1 MQRPLT
7 CVEICAGAGGQA
19 LGLAMAG
26 FVHVALV
33 EYERD
38 YCKVLKDNRPE
49 WNVICADVHSF
60 DGRPYKGVDLLAG
73 GVPCP
78 PFSVAGKQLGKDDE
92 RDLFPEAIRL
102 IREIRPRAVM
112 LENVRGFLDSGFEEY
127 RDHIFTEI
135 KKLGYVTHIKL
146 LNASDYG
153 VPQLRPRVVIV
164 GIRKD
169 QAGAFEYP
177 QEHPGES
184 PTVGETLCDLMSQN
198 GWKGAKKWA
207 EGADRIAPTL
217 VGGSKKH
224 GGPDLGPTRAKN
236 AWAELG
242 VDGKGIANEA
252 PEPDFDGMPRLTS
265 RMMARIP
272 KDEVLIAMERKRYHE
287 RLLQTG
293 TLAINAN
300 GVATNADK
308 DSVISV
314 MIAKGIA
321 EQLMAETN
329 ERVAGQTAGAS
340 FEMLTMEFVKRTFPQ
355 LQHLRPGNWEVLKL
369 GNRSRTKTSTFAQY
383 EHLAYLTELTKANR
397 KLSAMIGNDYMVA
410 PDIVVYRNLCSDE
423 EINATEPIV
432 NDTVCRYADLRE
444 KNGGK
449 AILHASVS
457 AKWTMRSDRAQ
468 NSRTEALNLIRN
480 RKGHL
485 PHIVVL
491 TGEPLPSRIASLALG
506 TGDIDCVYHFALPE
520 LIASVNSTERAD
532 VIETLK
538 TLVEGKRLKDISDLP
553 LDLSV

>member
-1 MQRPLT
+1 MRRPLT

-33 EYERD
+33 EYEQE
-38 YCKVLKDNRPE
+38 YCNVLKANRPE
-49 WNVICADVHSF
+49 WNVICADVHKF
-60 DGRPYKGVDLLAG
+60 DGHPYEGVDLLAG

-135 KKLGYVTHIKL
+135 KKQGYVTHIKL

-177 QEHPGES
+177 QEHPRES

-207 EGADRIAPTL
+207 ERADRIAPTL

-252 PEPDFDGMPRLTS
+252 PEQDFDGMPRLTS
-265 RMMARIP
+265 RMMARIQGFP
-272 KDEVLIAMERKRYHE
+272 DTWTFGSKKTIACR
-287 RLLQTG
+287 
-293 TLAINAN
+293 
-300 GVATNADK
+300 
-308 DSVISV
+308 
-314 MIAKGIA
+314 
-321 EQLMAETN
+321 
-329 ERVAGQTAGAS
+329 
-340 FEMLTMEFVKRTFPQ
+340 
-355 LQHLRPGNWEVLKL
+355 
-369 GNRSRTKTSTFAQY
+369 
-383 EHLAYLTELTKANR
+383 
-397 KLSAMIGNDYMVA
+397 MIGNAFPPPVA
-410 PDIVVYRNLCSDE
+410 QAVGI
-423 EINATEPIV
+423 EIRRCLENA
-432 NDTVCRYADLRE
+432 
-444 KNGGK
+444 
-449 AILHASVS
+449 
-457 AKWTMRSDRAQ
+457 
-468 NSRTEALNLIRN
+468 
-480 RKGHL
+480 
-485 PHIVVL
+485 
-491 TGEPLPSRIASLALG
+491 
-506 TGDIDCVYHFALPE
+506 
-520 LIASVNSTERAD
+520 ER
-532 VIETLK
+532 
-538 TLVEGKRLKDISDLP
+538 
-553 LDLSV
+553 

>member
-1 MQRPLT
+1 MRRPLT

-33 EYERD
+33 EYEQE
-38 YCKVLKDNRPE
+38 YCNVLKANRPE
-49 WNVICADVHSF
+49 WNVICADVHKF
-60 DGRPYKGVDLLAG
+60 DGHPYEGVDLLAG

-78 PFSVAGKQLGKDDE
+78 PFSVAGKRLGKDDE

-177 QEHPGES
+177 QEHPRES

-252 PEPDFDGMPRLTS
+252 PEQDFDGMPRLTS
-265 RMMARIP
+265 RMMARIQGFP
-272 KDEVLIAMERKRYHE
+272 DTWTFGSKKTIACR
-287 RLLQTG
+287 
-293 TLAINAN
+293 
-300 GVATNADK
+300 
-308 DSVISV
+308 
-314 MIAKGIA
+314 
-321 EQLMAETN
+321 
-329 ERVAGQTAGAS
+329 
-340 FEMLTMEFVKRTFPQ
+340 
-355 LQHLRPGNWEVLKL
+355 
-369 GNRSRTKTSTFAQY
+369 
-383 EHLAYLTELTKANR
+383 
-397 KLSAMIGNDYMVA
+397 MIGNAFPPPVA
-410 PDIVVYRNLCSDE
+410 QAVGI
-423 EINATEPIV
+423 EIRRCLENA
-432 NDTVCRYADLRE
+432 
-444 KNGGK
+444 
-449 AILHASVS
+449 
-457 AKWTMRSDRAQ
+457 
-468 NSRTEALNLIRN
+468 
-480 RKGHL
+480 
-485 PHIVVL
+485 
-491 TGEPLPSRIASLALG
+491 
-506 TGDIDCVYHFALPE
+506 
-520 LIASVNSTERAD
+520 ER
-532 VIETLK
+532 
-538 TLVEGKRLKDISDLP
+538 
-553 LDLSV
+553 

>member
-1 MQRPLT
+1 MRRPFT

-33 EYERD
+33 EYEQE
-38 YCKVLKDNRPE
+38 YCNVLKANRPE
-49 WNVICADVHSF
+49 WNVICADVHKF
-60 DGRPYKGVDLLAG
+60 DGHPYEGVDLLAG

-177 QEHPGES
+177 QEHPRES

-252 PEPDFDGMPRLTS
+252 PEQDFDGMPRLTS
-265 RMMARIP
+265 RMMARIQGFP
-272 KDEVLIAMERKRYHE
+272 DTWTFGSKKTIACR
-287 RLLQTG
+287 
-293 TLAINAN
+293 
-300 GVATNADK
+300 
-308 DSVISV
+308 
-314 MIAKGIA
+314 
-321 EQLMAETN
+321 
-329 ERVAGQTAGAS
+329 
-340 FEMLTMEFVKRTFPQ
+340 
-355 LQHLRPGNWEVLKL
+355 
-369 GNRSRTKTSTFAQY
+369 
-383 EHLAYLTELTKANR
+383 
-397 KLSAMIGNDYMVA
+397 MIGNAFPPPVA
-410 PDIVVYRNLCSDE
+410 QAVGI
-423 EINATEPIV
+423 EIRRCLENA
-432 NDTVCRYADLRE
+432 
-444 KNGGK
+444 
-449 AILHASVS
+449 
-457 AKWTMRSDRAQ
+457 
-468 NSRTEALNLIRN
+468 
-480 RKGHL
+480 
-485 PHIVVL
+485 
-491 TGEPLPSRIASLALG
+491 
-506 TGDIDCVYHFALPE
+506 
-520 LIASVNSTERAD
+520 ER
-532 VIETLK
+532 
-538 TLVEGKRLKDISDLP
+538 
-553 LDLSV
+553 

>member
-1 MQRPLT
+1 MRRPLT

-33 EYERD
+33 EYEQED
-38 YCKVLKDNRPE
+38 CNVLKANRPE
-49 WNVICADVHSF
+49 WNVICADVHKF
-60 DGRPYKGVDLLAG
+60 DGHPYEGVDLLAG

-177 QEHPGES
+177 QEHPRES

-252 PEPDFDGMPRLTS
+252 PEQDFDGMPRLTS
-265 RMMARIP
+265 RMMARIQGFP
-272 KDEVLIAMERKRYHE
+272 DTWTFGSKKTIACR
-287 RLLQTG
+287 
-293 TLAINAN
+293 
-300 GVATNADK
+300 
-308 DSVISV
+308 
-314 MIAKGIA
+314 
-321 EQLMAETN
+321 
-329 ERVAGQTAGAS
+329 
-340 FEMLTMEFVKRTFPQ
+340 
-355 LQHLRPGNWEVLKL
+355 
-369 GNRSRTKTSTFAQY
+369 
-383 EHLAYLTELTKANR
+383 
-397 KLSAMIGNDYMVA
+397 MIGNAFPPPVA
-410 PDIVVYRNLCSDE
+410 QAVGI
-423 EINATEPIV
+423 EIRRCLENA
-432 NDTVCRYADLRE
+432 
-444 KNGGK
+444 
-449 AILHASVS
+449 
-457 AKWTMRSDRAQ
+457 
-468 NSRTEALNLIRN
+468 
-480 RKGHL
+480 
-485 PHIVVL
+485 
-491 TGEPLPSRIASLALG
+491 
-506 TGDIDCVYHFALPE
+506 
-520 LIASVNSTERAD
+520 ER
-532 VIETLK
+532 
-538 TLVEGKRLKDISDLP
+538 
-553 LDLSV
+553 

>member
-1 MQRPLT
+1 MRRPLT

-33 EYERD
+33 EYEQE
-38 YCKVLKDNRPE
+38 YCNVLKANRPE
-49 WNVICADVHSF
+49 WNVICADVHKF
-60 DGRPYKGVDLLAG
+60 DGHPYEGVDLLAG

-177 QEHPGES
+177 QEHPRES

-252 PEPDFDGMPRLTS
+252 PEQDFDGMPRLTS
-265 RMMARIP
+265 RMMARIQGFP
-272 KDEVLIAMERKRYHE
+272 DTWTFGSKKTIACR
-287 RLLQTG
+287 
-293 TLAINAN
+293 
-300 GVATNADK
+300 
-308 DSVISV
+308 
-314 MIAKGIA
+314 
-321 EQLMAETN
+321 
-329 ERVAGQTAGAS
+329 
-340 FEMLTMEFVKRTFPQ
+340 
-355 LQHLRPGNWEVLKL
+355 
-369 GNRSRTKTSTFAQY
+369 
-383 EHLAYLTELTKANR
+383 
-397 KLSAMIGNDYMVA
+397 MIGNAFPPPVA
-410 PDIVVYRNLCSDE
+410 QAVGI
-423 EINATEPIV
+423 EIRRCLENAE
-432 NDTVCRYADLRE
+432 
-444 KNGGK
+444 
-449 AILHASVS
+449 
-457 AKWTMRSDRAQ
+457 
-468 NSRTEALNLIRN
+468 
-480 RKGHL
+480 
-485 PHIVVL
+485 
-491 TGEPLPSRIASLALG
+491 
-506 TGDIDCVYHFALPE
+506 
-520 LIASVNSTERAD
+520 
-532 VIETLK
+532 
-538 TLVEGKRLKDISDLP
+538 RLKS
-553 LDLSV
+553 

>member
-1 MQRPLT
+1 MRRPLT

-33 EYERD
+33 EYEQE
-38 YCKVLKDNRPE
+38 YCNVLKANRPE
-49 WNVICADVHSF
+49 WNVICADVHKF
-60 DGRPYKGVDLLAG
+60 DGHPYEGVVLLAG

-177 QEHPGES
+177 QEHPRES

-252 PEPDFDGMPRLTS
+252 PEQDFDGMPRLTS
-265 RMMARIP
+265 RMMARIQGFP
-272 KDEVLIAMERKRYHE
+272 DTWTFGSKKTIACR
-287 RLLQTG
+287 
-293 TLAINAN
+293 
-300 GVATNADK
+300 
-308 DSVISV
+308 
-314 MIAKGIA
+314 
-321 EQLMAETN
+321 
-329 ERVAGQTAGAS
+329 
-340 FEMLTMEFVKRTFPQ
+340 
-355 LQHLRPGNWEVLKL
+355 
-369 GNRSRTKTSTFAQY
+369 
-383 EHLAYLTELTKANR
+383 
-397 KLSAMIGNDYMVA
+397 MIGNAFPPPVA
-410 PDIVVYRNLCSDE
+410 QAVGI
-423 EINATEPIV
+423 EIRRCLENA
-432 NDTVCRYADLRE
+432 
-444 KNGGK
+444 
-449 AILHASVS
+449 
-457 AKWTMRSDRAQ
+457 
-468 NSRTEALNLIRN
+468 
-480 RKGHL
+480 
-485 PHIVVL
+485 
-491 TGEPLPSRIASLALG
+491 
-506 TGDIDCVYHFALPE
+506 
-520 LIASVNSTERAD
+520 ER
-532 VIETLK
+532 
-538 TLVEGKRLKDISDLP
+538 
-553 LDLSV
+553 

>member
-1 MQRPLT
+1 MCR
-7 CVEICAGAGGQA
+7 CGRAGFGSCNG
-19 LGLAMAG
+19 G

-33 EYERD
+33 EYEQE
-38 YCKVLKDNRPE
+38 YCNVLKANRPE
-49 WNVICADVHSF
+49 WNVICADVHKF
-60 DGRPYKGVDLLAG
+60 DGHPYEGVDLLAG

-177 QEHPGES
+177 QEHPRES

-252 PEPDFDGMPRLTS
+252 PEQDFDGMPRLTS
-265 RMMARIP
+265 RMMARIQGFP
-272 KDEVLIAMERKRYHE
+272 DTWTFGSKKTIACR
-287 RLLQTG
+287 
-293 TLAINAN
+293 
-300 GVATNADK
+300 
-308 DSVISV
+308 
-314 MIAKGIA
+314 
-321 EQLMAETN
+321 
-329 ERVAGQTAGAS
+329 
-340 FEMLTMEFVKRTFPQ
+340 
-355 LQHLRPGNWEVLKL
+355 
-369 GNRSRTKTSTFAQY
+369 
-383 EHLAYLTELTKANR
+383 
-397 KLSAMIGNDYMVA
+397 MIGNAFPPPVA
-410 PDIVVYRNLCSDE
+410 QAVGI
-423 EINATEPIV
+423 EIRRCLENA
-432 NDTVCRYADLRE
+432 
-444 KNGGK
+444 
-449 AILHASVS
+449 
-457 AKWTMRSDRAQ
+457 
-468 NSRTEALNLIRN
+468 
-480 RKGHL
+480 
-485 PHIVVL
+485 
-491 TGEPLPSRIASLALG
+491 
-506 TGDIDCVYHFALPE
+506 
-520 LIASVNSTERAD
+520 ER
-532 VIETLK
+532 
-538 TLVEGKRLKDISDLP
+538 
-553 LDLSV
+553 

>member
-1 MQRPLT
+1 MRRPLT

-33 EYERD
+33 EYEQE
-38 YCKVLKDNRPE
+38 YCNVLKANRPE
-49 WNVICADVHSF
+49 WNVICADVHKF
-60 DGRPYKGVDLLAG
+60 DGHPYEGVDLLAG

-177 QEHPGES
+177 QEHPRES

-252 PEPDFDGMPRLTS
+252 PEQDFDGMPRLTS
-265 RMMARIP
+265 RMMARIQGFP
-272 KDEVLIAMERKRYHE
+272 DTWTFGSKKTIACR
-287 RLLQTG
+287 
-293 TLAINAN
+293 
-300 GVATNADK
+300 
-308 DSVISV
+308 
-314 MIAKGIA
+314 
-321 EQLMAETN
+321 
-329 ERVAGQTAGAS
+329 
-340 FEMLTMEFVKRTFPQ
+340 
-355 LQHLRPGNWEVLKL
+355 
-369 GNRSRTKTSTFAQY
+369 
-383 EHLAYLTELTKANR
+383 
-397 KLSAMIGNDYMVA
+397 MIGNAFPPPVA
-410 PDIVVYRNLCSDE
+410 QAVGI
-423 EINATEPIV
+423 EIRKCLENA
-432 NDTVCRYADLRE
+432 
-444 KNGGK
+444 
-449 AILHASVS
+449 
-457 AKWTMRSDRAQ
+457 
-468 NSRTEALNLIRN
+468 
-480 RKGHL
+480 
-485 PHIVVL
+485 
-491 TGEPLPSRIASLALG
+491 
-506 TGDIDCVYHFALPE
+506 
-520 LIASVNSTERAD
+520 ER
-532 VIETLK
+532 
-538 TLVEGKRLKDISDLP
+538 
-553 LDLSV
+553 

>member
-60 DGRPYKGVDLLAG
+60 DGRPYKGVYLLAG

-177 QEHPGES
+177 QEHPRES

-252 PEPDFDGMPRLTS
+252 PEQDFDGMPRLTS
-265 RMMARIP
+265 RMMARIQGFP
-272 KDEVLIAMERKRYHE
+272 DTWTFGSKKTIACR
-287 RLLQTG
+287 
-293 TLAINAN
+293 
-300 GVATNADK
+300 
-308 DSVISV
+308 
-314 MIAKGIA
+314 
-321 EQLMAETN
+321 
-329 ERVAGQTAGAS
+329 
-340 FEMLTMEFVKRTFPQ
+340 
-355 LQHLRPGNWEVLKL
+355 
-369 GNRSRTKTSTFAQY
+369 
-383 EHLAYLTELTKANR
+383 
-397 KLSAMIGNDYMVA
+397 MIGNAFPPPVA
-410 PDIVVYRNLCSDE
+410 QAVGI
-423 EINATEPIV
+423 EIRRCLENA
-432 NDTVCRYADLRE
+432 
-444 KNGGK
+444 
-449 AILHASVS
+449 
-457 AKWTMRSDRAQ
+457 
-468 NSRTEALNLIRN
+468 
-480 RKGHL
+480 
-485 PHIVVL
+485 
-491 TGEPLPSRIASLALG
+491 
-506 TGDIDCVYHFALPE
+506 
-520 LIASVNSTERAD
+520 ER
-532 VIETLK
+532 
-538 TLVEGKRLKDISDLP
+538 
-553 LDLSV
+553 

>member
-1 MQRPLT
+1 MRRPLT

-33 EYERD
+33 EYEQE
-38 YCKVLKDNRPE
+38 YCNVLKANRPE
-49 WNVICADVHSF
+49 WNVICADVHKF
-60 DGRPYKGVDLLAG
+60 DGHPYEGVDLLAG

-135 KKLGYVTHIKL
+135 NKLGYVTHIKL

-177 QEHPGES
+177 QEHPRES

-252 PEPDFDGMPRLTS
+252 PEQDFDGMPRLTS
-265 RMMARIP
+265 RMMARIQGFP
-272 KDEVLIAMERKRYHE
+272 DTWTFGSKKTIACR
-287 RLLQTG
+287 
-293 TLAINAN
+293 
-300 GVATNADK
+300 
-308 DSVISV
+308 
-314 MIAKGIA
+314 
-321 EQLMAETN
+321 
-329 ERVAGQTAGAS
+329 
-340 FEMLTMEFVKRTFPQ
+340 
-355 LQHLRPGNWEVLKL
+355 
-369 GNRSRTKTSTFAQY
+369 
-383 EHLAYLTELTKANR
+383 
-397 KLSAMIGNDYMVA
+397 MIGNAFPPPVA
-410 PDIVVYRNLCSDE
+410 QAVGI
-423 EINATEPIV
+423 EIRRCLENA
-432 NDTVCRYADLRE
+432 
-444 KNGGK
+444 
-449 AILHASVS
+449 
-457 AKWTMRSDRAQ
+457 
-468 NSRTEALNLIRN
+468 
-480 RKGHL
+480 
-485 PHIVVL
+485 
-491 TGEPLPSRIASLALG
+491 
-506 TGDIDCVYHFALPE
+506 
-520 LIASVNSTERAD
+520 ER
-532 VIETLK
+532 
-538 TLVEGKRLKDISDLP
+538 
-553 LDLSV
+553 